1 MSSAEANART
11 MLATTVAVSILAAF
25 AAMSLGLNGLQ
36 LWAIIVWA
44 VALASAGAAFLAYRR
59 YSGIR
64 AQRWQEELR
73 QSEHRISELL
83 EGDEGTT
90 TSTSTPPRDSTP
102 TNPS

>member
-1 MSSAEANART
+1 MSSAEANARN
-11 MLATTVAVSILAAF
+11 MLATAVAVSILAAF

-36 LWAIIVWA
+36 LWAIIVWV
-44 VALASAGAAFLAYRR
+44 VAIASAAAAFFAYRR

-83 EGDEGTT
+83 DRDEGTPSP
-90 TSTSTPPRDSTP
+90 TSPNDPTP
-102 TNPS
+102 TNRP

>member
-44 VALASAGAAFLAYRR
+44 VALASAGAAFLAYKR
-59 YSGIR
+59 YSSIR
-64 AQRWQEELR
+64 ARRWQEELR

-83 EGDEGTT
+83 EDGEGTT
-90 TSTSTPPRDSTP
+90 TSTPPGGTTP

>member
-1 MSSAEANART
+1 
-11 MLATTVAVSILAAF
+11 MLATAVVVSILAAF
-25 AAMSLGLNGLQ
+25 AAMALGLNGLQ
-36 LWAIIVWA
+36 LWAIIVWV

-83 EGDEGTT
+83 DQDEAV
-90 TSTSTPPRDSTP
+90 STSTPPNESTP
-102 TNPS
+102 TNRS

>member
-1 MSSAEANART
+1 MNKAEANARN
-11 MLATTVAVSILAAF
+11 MLATAVVVSILSAF

-44 VALASAGAAFLAYRR
+44 VAIASAGAAFFAYRR

-73 QSEHRISELL
+73 QSEHLISEMLAR
-83 EGDEGTT
+83 DEAGPTPIPPGG
-90 TSTSTPPRDSTP
+90 STH

>member
-1 MSSAEANART
+1 MSRAEARARN
-11 MLATTVAVSILAAF
+11 MLATAVAVSILSAF

-36 LWAIIVWA
+36 LWAIIVLL
-44 VALASAGAAFLAYRR
+44 VAIASAGAAFFAYRR

-83 EGDEGTT
+83 DRDATGPA
-90 TSTSTPPRDSTP
+90 STSPGGSTHA
-102 TNPS
+102 NPS

>member
-1 MSSAEANART
+1 MSSAESSART
-11 MLATTVAVSILAAF
+11 MLATAVAVSIMSAF
-25 AAMSLGLNGLQ
+25 AAMALGLNGLQ

-44 VALASAGAAFLAYRR
+44 VAIASAVAAFLAYRR

-83 EGDEGTT
+83 DRDEGTT
-90 TSTSTPPRDSTP
+90 STPPAGPTP

>member
-1 MSSAEANART
+1 MSSAEASART
-11 MLATTVAVSILAAF
+11 MLATAVVVSILAAF
-25 AAMSLGLNGLQ
+25 AAMALGLNGLQ
-36 LWAIIVWA
+36 LWAIIVWV

-83 EGDEGTT
+83 DRDEGTP
-90 TSTSTPPRDSTP
+90 SSTPPNDSTP
-102 TNPS
+102 TNRS

>member
-11 MLATTVAVSILAAF
+11 LLATTVVVSILAAF

-36 LWAIIVWA
+36 LWAIIVWL
-44 VALASAGAAFLAYRR
+44 VALASAVAAFLAYRR

-73 QSEHRISELL
+73 QSERRITELL
-83 EGDEGTT
+83 DRDEVTPS
-90 TSTSTPPRDSTP
+90 STSPNDPTP
-102 TNPS
+102 TNRP

>member
-1 MSSAEANART
+1 
-11 MLATTVAVSILAAF
+11 MLATAVAVSILAAF

-36 LWAIIVWA
+36 LWAIIVWV
-44 VALASAGAAFLAYRR
+44 VAIASAAAAFFAYRR
-59 YSGIR
+59 FSGIR

-83 EGDEGTT
+83 SGDGN
-90 TSTSTPPRDSTP
+90 SPSATPPRDPTD

>member
-1 MSSAEANART
+1 MNKAEANARN
-11 MLATTVAVSILAAF
+11 MLATAVVVSILSAF

-44 VALASAGAAFLAYRR
+44 VAIASAGAALFAYRR

-64 AQRWQEELR
+64 SQRWQEELR
-73 QSEHRISELL
+73 QSEHRISEMLNDDT
-83 EGDEGTT
+83 GP
-90 TSTSTPPRDSTP
+90 TSTPPGGSTH

>member
-1 MSSAEANART
+1 MSSDEANARIILGT
-11 MLATTVAVSILAAF
+11 AVAVSILSAF

-44 VALASAGAAFLAYRR
+44 VAIISAVAAFFAYRR

-73 QSEHRISELL
+73 QSEERISELL
-83 EGDEGTT
+83 GREETGP
-90 TSTSTPPRDSTP
+90 SATPPGGSTNA
-102 TNPS
+102 NPS